1 MANKT
6 LTLTLDMTYTSAGGS
21 SISTPRKTI
30 SVPYQAVTEG
40 LLDVPAGATSG
51 VTYAIPFGAVG
62 TEATAIRIDNNS
74 DGPLGLRPN
83 GLTATTY
90 QVAAGGSKVFG
101 GPTFGVT
108 TPLTAMTVVVGTTQA
123 AAGTI
128 SYWVFGDPT

>member
-6 LTLTLDMTYTSAGGS
+6 LTLTCDMTYTNAGGS
-21 SISTPRKTI
+21 SITTPRKTV
-30 SVPYQAVTEG
+30 SVPYQAVNEG

-74 DGPLGLRPN
+74 DGPLGLMPN
-83 GLTATTY
+83 GLTSTTY
-90 QVAAGGSKVFG
+90 QIEPGGFKVMG
-101 GPTFGVT
+101 GPTSGAS
-108 TPLTAMTVVVGTTQA
+108 TPITSMVVELGDTQT

-128 SYWVFGDPT
+128 SYWVFGDPV